1 MDVMRLVR
9 EDVVGSALASLGTGV
24 LATVGMD
31 AAMVAAS
38 RVAPAAFATDEIGL
52 ELIGRWA
59 GGLLRG
65 HLRHDAIVTEE
76 PIGGEVAIGVT
87 VHYLTGTILTVG
99 YLEAMRR
106 TGRKPRLASATAYGL
121 ATGALPLLVMY
132 PAMGLGCCGARSS
145 DSRRL
150 VSLMM
155 LGHLAFGV
163 GIGWWSEVL
172 QRRSAQQITT
182 RRG

>member
-1 MDVMRLVR
+1 MRLVR

-31 AAMVAAS
+31 AAMVVAS
-38 RVAPAAFATDEIGL
+38 RIAPAAFATDEIGL

-145 DSRRL
+145 DMRRL
-150 VSLMM
+150 ISLMM